1 MDRKSIAIFF
11 LALMMFFSGLVY
23 ADSLESDH
31 GEAVVLEEFDA
42 IVINPVP
49 RNQKSVAS
57 GKEIYVK
64 KCLACHGETG
74 AGDGPM
80 AENLPEKPP
89 DLSDIEMIGG
99 HRDGELFVKIS
110 DGMGDNMPAYKDV
123 MGDEQMWQV
132 VNYIRALSSEYVRE
146 DLLEEKTLELIQ
158 ETKAEPE
165 IEKEGKLKY
174 VFIVLILIASIVI
187 AGYVIKKEYKEREDD
202 MDHRKK

>member
-11 LALMMFFSGLVY
+11 LALMMSVSGLVY
-23 ADSLESDH
+23 ADSLESEH
-31 GEAVVLEEFDA
+31 GESVVLEESD
-42 IVINPVP
+42 VMVVNPVP
-49 RNQKSVAS
+49 RNQESVAA

-99 HRDGELFVKIS
+99 HRDGELFMMIS

-123 MGDEQMWQV
+123 LEDDQIWQV
-132 VNYIRALSSEYVRE
+132 VNYLRALSSEYVQE
-146 DLLEEKTLELIQ
+146 DLLEEKTIELTQ
-158 ETKAEPE
+158 EAKAEPE
-165 IEKEGKLKY
+165 REKEGKLKY

-187 AGYVIKKEYKEREDD
+187 AGYVIKKEYKESKED